1 MSMRRLLSVTASLA
15 RVVPAARTVS
25 SRLSPAVRC
34 LPLAAR
40 PSAVQTAIGRFGSA
54 APLSTSAAAAA
65 ARTEPPPPPASD
77 SEGKKAIELDLS
89 AVHSKRRVQRKRAVV
104 KNDTETRQQ
113 PSAEELLVRDRTRAN
128 ALPGEAHVSHVFSS
142 ELDIPSCPP
151 SYQKVSPSKTRKRH
165 KDMEVV
171 AYSTAEE
178 YNLES
183 LMEGLRE
190 QNLYHPS
197 AMSEDVHDV
206 LHVAARYTLGAE
218 PREIYLFREGTVV
231 FWNVPELERRSVLE
245 FIRQFQEGSYDQETV
260 EEESDSMPYSYTEV
274 FNKTRLVNGRI
285 LLNMEGSTDLEKYAF
300 SNAMALSVKLG
311 IWESALERYIDS
323 IRFVTDELK
332 KGGRISMKKEEVLKK
347 NGELFGLRHLI
358 NLSSDCLDTPD
369 FYWDKDNLESL
380 YQKTCNHLNIAKRT
394 RVMNEKLNHCV
405 ELADMLTTNLADQHH
420 VRLEWMIIALIM
432 VEVGFEVIHFLER
445 YT

>member
-1 MSMRRLLSVTASLA
+1 
-15 RVVPAARTVS
+15 
-25 SRLSPAVRC
+25 
-34 LPLAAR
+34 
-40 PSAVQTAIGRFGSA
+40 
-54 APLSTSAAAAA
+54 
-65 ARTEPPPPPASD
+65 
-77 SEGKKAIELDLS
+77 LDLS
-89 AVHSKRRVQRKRAVV
+89 AVHSKRRVPRKRSVLTDDRGDV
-104 KNDTETRQQ
+104 RPDDT
-113 PSAEELLVRDRTRAN
+113 
-128 ALPGEAHVSHVFSS
+128 
-142 ELDIPSCPP
+142 
-151 SYQKVSPSKTRKRH
+151 
-165 KDMEVV
+165 DMEVV

-178 YNLES
+178 YSLED
-183 LMEGLRE
+183 LVRGLQE

-206 LHVAARYTLGAE
+206 LHVSARYTLGAE

-231 FWNVPELERRSVLE
+231 FWNVPELERRQVL
-245 FIRQFQEGSYDQETV
+245 QFLPGFEEGSYAADTVDQES
-260 EEESDSMPYSYTEV
+260 ESMPYSYTEV

-285 LLNMEGSTDLEKYAF
+285 LLNMEGTTDLEKYAF

-311 IWESALERYIDS
+311 IWEAALEKYIDS
-323 IRFVTDELK
+323 IEYVTEELK
-332 KGGRISMKKEEVLKK
+332 KGGSISMKKEDVLKK
-347 NGELFGLRHLI
+347 NGQLFALRHLI

-405 ELADMLTTNLADQHH
+405 ELADMLSSNLQDKHH
-420 VRLEWMIIALIM
+420 VRLEWMIIVLIM

>member
-113 PSAEELLVRDRTRAN
+113 PSAEE
-128 ALPGEAHVSHVFSS
+128 
-142 ELDIPSCPP
+142 
-151 SYQKVSPSKTRKRH
+151 
-165 KDMEVV
+165 DMEVV

>member
-1 MSMRRLLSVTASLA
+1 M
-15 RVVPAARTVS
+15 
-25 SRLSPAVRC
+25 
-34 LPLAAR
+34 
-40 PSAVQTAIGRFGSA
+40 
-54 APLSTSAAAAA
+54 
-65 ARTEPPPPPASD
+65 
-77 SEGKKAIELDLS
+77 
-89 AVHSKRRVQRKRAVV
+89 QRKRSVV
-104 KNDTETRQQ
+104 TDEASAQQ
-113 PSAEELLVRDRTRAN
+113 PTEET
-128 ALPGEAHVSHVFSS
+128 
-142 ELDIPSCPP
+142 
-151 SYQKVSPSKTRKRH
+151 
-165 KDMEVV
+165 DMEVV

-178 YNLES
+178 YS
-183 LMEGLRE
+183 LEGLVRGLQE

-231 FWNVPELERRSVLE
+231 FWNVPELERRSVLD
-245 FIRQFQEGSYDQETV
+245 FLRQFEEGSYDSATV

-311 IWESALERYIDS
+311 IWESALETYIDS
-323 IRFVTDELK
+323 IKHVTEELR
-332 KGGRISMKKEEVLKK
+332 KGGRIIMKKEEVLKK

-405 ELADMLTTNLADQHH
+405 ELADLLTSNLQDQHH

-432 VEVGFEVIHFLER
+432 VEVGFEVVHFLER